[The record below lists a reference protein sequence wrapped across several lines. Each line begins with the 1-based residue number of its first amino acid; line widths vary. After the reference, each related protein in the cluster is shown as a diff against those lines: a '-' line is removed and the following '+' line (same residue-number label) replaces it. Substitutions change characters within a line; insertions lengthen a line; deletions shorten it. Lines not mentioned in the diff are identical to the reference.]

1 MKLGMPCLYGLVFTG
16 KFNRK
21 PMGFYH
27 EMWGF
32 PVNFP
37 LNQSID
43 CFMILRNGIM
53 NGKREWK
60 RVNTKRAASNIGD
73 VHKFPT

>member
-1 MKLGMPCLYGLVFTG
+1 
-16 KFNRK
+16 
-21 PMGFYH
+21 MGFYH